1 MKLKHSQYQILLAVF
16 AITQKE
22 EREQENELE
31 EDGER
36 AGLLSRATFLLS
48 EFTVLI
54 DIFIQNYSFFI
65 FRYYSFQY

>member
-48 EFTVLI
+48 KFTVLI

>member
-36 AGLLSRATFLLS
+36 DGLLSRATFLLS